1 MVNFVFHLKS
11 DEGHIERFSFDVYM
25 SPLPIFTKIKHPFAW
40 HISFLIRH
48 LRKYSEVW
56 LSIKVIWVLKHIC
69 WRAFSLK
76 HNVSTGFFVLTRIT
90 SHSRF
95 FGQILSR
102 YISRSTWFMFFT
114 EEWWMFFHKDTHFF
128 LAHNLAIF
136 FKTQV
141 VMKWRWEQKG
151 PKMKQINE
159 SQGGISR
166 TCCL

>member
-1 MVNFVFHLKS
+1 MFFLYFFCYVSRLGSSKVILSVN
-11 DEGHIERFSFDVYM
+11 
-25 SPLPIFTKIKHPFAW
+25 KIRETLL
-40 HISFLIRH
+40 FLILFAPRVVFN
-48 LRKYSEVW
+48 S
-56 LSIKVIWVLKHIC
+56 
-69 WRAFSLK
+69 
-76 HNVSTGFFVLTRIT
+76 FFVLTRVT

>member
-1 MVNFVFHLKS
+1 MPLNRFQMKIQILLSNFEKKVWNFWNPFLVKITMVNFVFHLKS

-40 HISFLIRH
+40 HISFLVRH

-114 EEWWMFFHKDTHFF
+114 EEWWMFF
-128 LAHNLAIF
+128 
-136 FKTQV
+136 
-141 VMKWRWEQKG
+141 
-151 PKMKQINE
+151 
-159 SQGGISR
+159 S
-166 TCCL
+166 